1 MKNSTSKPRLPK
13 TLRRVSCSLLALM
26 ASPLNASTLQTANC
40 TITIEAQCPEGEVS
54 CDEVSYLGVSKRTG
68 ASISLL
74 GTTLHSEC
82 KDGSPCRFQGYE
94 FRSGTVVYRVYE
106 DGMLEVSDGS
116 RVLVSERGEWDL

>member
-1 MKNSTSKPRLPK
+1 MKSSTSKTRIPK
-13 TLRRVSCSLLALM
+13 TLRRVSYSLLALM
-26 ASPLNASTLQTANC
+26 ASPLTASTLKTANF
-40 TITIEAQCPEGEVS
+40 TITIESRCPEGEVS
-54 CDEVSYLGVSKRTG
+54 CDEVSYVGVSKRTG

-116 RVLVSERGEWDL
+116 RVLVSERGEWDW